1 MSFLQGRLETIKSVF
16 NYEQDW
22 LRQRRQQE
30 QQQQQQQH
38 LQVQEVQVH
47 YSYHETEQE
56 VKTNS
61 SLYYVDKLKLRRFLS
76 QDVSEQR
83 SYFKTEEIEQRAAA
97 DDGGSSSWWWRGF
110 EEEQQE
116 EENEEEESIS
126 LNLEREDES
135 QEQFGDDGN
144 RDDATGRGDQ
154 F

>member
-30 QQQQQQQH
+30 QQQQQQQQ

-47 YSYHETEQE
+47 CSYHETEQE
-56 VKTNS
+56 VKTNF
-61 SLYYVDKLKLRRFLS
+61 VDKLKLRHFLS

-97 DDGGSSSWWWRGF
+97 DDGDSSSWWWRGY
-110 EEEQQE
+110 EEERQE

-144 RDDATGRGDQ
+144 RDDATGGGDQ